1 MIDLLALGL
10 SHGLLALMAWRL
22 LQRADLDR
30 DPPPAERDGE
40 VVQAPATGRDGRGR
54 RRG

>member
-22 LQRADLDR
+22 LQREDLDR
-30 DPPPAERDGE
+30 DLPPAAGGE
-40 VVQAPATGRDGRGR
+40 AGAKPAKPARGR
-54 RRG
+54 RHG

>member
-22 LQRADLDR
+22 LQRSDLDR
-30 DPPPAERDGE
+30 DPPPGEGDAE
-40 VVQAPATGRDGRGR
+40 AATVRKPGGR
-54 RRG
+54 RRD

>member
-30 DPPPAERDGE
+30 DPPPAETPGE
-40 VVQAPATGRDGRGR
+40 GAAGTSRNAGGR